1 MELNAKQKLINFI
14 LTFIQYIG
22 FAIFITISPT
32 IAEGLIWQLIE
43 LLGILLAIW
52 AIYVMRKSK
61 INIAPQPRKNAVLV
75 SNGPYRIIR
84 HPMYT
89 SIVVA
94 ITPVIIS
101 HWNAN
106 RFFFLMF
113 LYVNLIL
120 KLLFEES
127 LLKKHFT
134 GYTNYSKKTWRI
146 FPYIF

>member
-101 HWNAN
+101 HWDAN